1 MHDDLE
7 TTLLARVV
15 TPLSRLNYKMRFV
28 MLEAGVLMYYK
39 AAADHAAGKPPLK
52 DAKCVLLLLFF
63 FFRPTGV
70 NTTSPTEKKR

>member
-1 MHDDLE
+1 
-7 TTLLARVV
+7 
-15 TPLSRLNYKMRFV
+15 MRFV